1 MEKFMNREQ
10 ATANL
15 KSIGIEEPTQ
25 EQVTNYLNQVNGE
38 TKREKDRADKYKAD
52 AELTAQLQA
61 KIDEINNANLSELEK
76 ANLQTE
82 TANKKIAE
90 LEKDIKIMNLKT
102 SLAENGIVGEDAD
115 NIVNGL
121 SAGTLDANALG
132 SLISKKVEL
141 AVAEKEKEFL
151 LNTPNPNGG
160 TGNPDE
166 KSDAEKLAEKIGGT
180 IGGDNK
186 VSTDVV
192 SKYL

>member
-1 MEKFMNREQ
+1 MNREQ

-25 EQVTNYLNQVNGE
+25 EQITNYLNQVNGE

-160 TGNPDE
+160 TGNPDD

>member
-25 EQVTNYLNQVNGE
+25 EQITNYLNQVNGE

-160 TGNPDE
+160 TGNPGE

>member
-1 MEKFMNREQ
+1 MNREQ

-25 EQVTNYLNQVNGE
+25 EQITNYLNQVNGE

-166 KSDAEKLAEKIGGT
+166 KTDAEKLAEKIGGA

>member
-1 MEKFMNREQ
+1 MNREQ

-25 EQVTNYLNQVNGE
+25 EQITNYLNQVNGE

-166 KSDAEKLAEKIGGT
+166 KTDAEKLAEKIGGT

>member
-1 MEKFMNREQ
+1 MNREQ

-25 EQVTNYLNQVNGE
+25 EQITNYLNQVNGE

-121 SAGTLDANALG
+121 SAGTLDANVLG

-166 KSDAEKLAEKIGGT
+166 KTDAEKLAEKIGGT

>member
-1 MEKFMNREQ
+1 MNREQ

-25 EQVTNYLNQVNGE
+25 EQITNYLNQVNGE

-151 LNTPNPNGG
+151 LNTPNPNSG

-186 VSTDVV
+186 VSTDFV

>member
-1 MEKFMNREQ
+1 MNREQ

-25 EQVTNYLNQVNGE
+25 EQITNYLNQVNGE

-52 AELTAQLQA
+52 AELTAKLQA

>member
-1 MEKFMNREQ
+1 M
-10 ATANL
+10 
-15 KSIGIEEPTQ
+15 
-25 EQVTNYLNQVNGE
+25 
-38 TKREKDRADKYKAD
+38 
-52 AELTAQLQA
+52 TAQLQA
-61 KIDEINNANLSELEK
+61 KIDEINNANLSELQK

-166 KSDAEKLAEKIGGT
+166 KTDAEKLAEKIGGT

>member
-1 MEKFMNREQ
+1 MNREQ

-25 EQVTNYLNQVNGE
+25 EQITNYLNQVNGE

-166 KSDAEKLAEKIGGT
+166 KSDAEKLAEKIGGA

>member
-1 MEKFMNREQ
+1 MNREQ

-25 EQVTNYLNQVNGE
+25 EQITNYLNQVNGE

-160 TGNPDE
+160 TGNPGE

>member
-1 MEKFMNREQ
+1 MNREQ

-25 EQVTNYLNQVNGE
+25 EQITNYLNQVNGE

-160 TGNPDE
+160 TGNPDN

>member
-1 MEKFMNREQ
+1 MNREQ

-25 EQVTNYLNQVNGE
+25 EQITNYLNQVNGE

-121 SAGTLDANALG
+121 SAGTLDANVLG

>member
-1 MEKFMNREQ
+1 MNREQ

-25 EQVTNYLNQVNGE
+25 EQITNYLNQVNGE

-61 KIDEINNANLSELEK
+61 KIDEINNANLSELQK

-166 KSDAEKLAEKIGGT
+166 KTDAEKLAEKIGGT

>member
-1 MEKFMNREQ
+1 MNREQ

>member
-1 MEKFMNREQ
+1 MNREQ

-25 EQVTNYLNQVNGE
+25 EQITNYLNQVNGE

-160 TGNPDE
+160 TGDPDE

>member
-1 MEKFMNREQ
+1 MNREQ

-25 EQVTNYLNQVNGE
+25 EQITNYLNQVNSE

>member
-1 MEKFMNREQ
+1 MNREQ

-25 EQVTNYLNQVNGE
+25 EQITNYLNQVNGE

-166 KSDAEKLAEKIGGT
+166 KTDAEKLAEKIGGT
-180 IGGDNK
+180 IGGYNK

>member
-25 EQVTNYLNQVNGE
+25 EQITNYLNQVNGE

>member
-1 MEKFMNREQ
+1 MNREQ

-25 EQVTNYLNQVNGE
+25 EQITNYLNQVNGE

>member
-1 MEKFMNREQ
+1 MNREQ

-15 KSIGIEEPTQ
+15 KLIGIEEPTQ
-25 EQVTNYLNQVNGE
+25 EQITNYLNQVNGE

-115 NIVNGL
+115 NIVSGL

>member
-1 MEKFMNREQ
+1 MNREQ

-15 KSIGIEEPTQ
+15 KLIGIEEPTQ
-25 EQVTNYLNQVNGE
+25 EQITNYLNQVNGE

>member
-1 MEKFMNREQ
+1 MNREQ

-25 EQVTNYLNQVNGE
+25 EQITNYLNQVNGE

-121 SAGTLDANALG
+121 SAGTFDANALG

>member
-1 MEKFMNREQ
+1 MNREQ

-25 EQVTNYLNQVNGE
+25 EQITNYLNQVNGE

-52 AELTAQLQA
+52 AELTAKLQA

-115 NIVNGL
+115 NIVNDL

-166 KSDAEKLAEKIGGT
+166 KTDAEKLAEKIGGT

>member
-1 MEKFMNREQ
+1 MNREQ

-25 EQVTNYLNQVNGE
+25 EQITNYLNQVNGE

-160 TGNPDE
+160 TGNSEE